1 MFCNAATNNN
11 LGVVTPV
18 SCKEL
23 WIAHSQRL
31 QSITSLGVAT
41 PNDYNSL
48 HVLGVATPNAYNSL
62 HVLEWLL
69 PTITIHYKRLCA

>member
-1 MFCNAATNNN
+1 MKFGFFNYFQISLKVPYAATNNI
-11 LGVVTPV
+11 LGVVTPE

-48 HVLGVATPNAYNSL
+48 QTIW
-62 HVLEWLL
+62 ECTL
-69 PTITIHYKRLCA
+69 PKLTMCA